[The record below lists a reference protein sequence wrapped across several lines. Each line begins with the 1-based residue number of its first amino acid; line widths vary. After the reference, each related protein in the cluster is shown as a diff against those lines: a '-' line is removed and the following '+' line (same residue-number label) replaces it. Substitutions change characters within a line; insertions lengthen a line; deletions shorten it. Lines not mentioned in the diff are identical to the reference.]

1 MTVKKRMSRNEA
13 GREEEKLSKAEHK
26 DRRAGAEGPKACSG
40 SWKGTLGGQKL
51 DLELRQAVEAFIS
64 RSWDCESRKPN

>member
-40 SWKGTLGGQKL
+40 S
-51 DLELRQAVEAFIS
+51 
-64 RSWDCESRKPN
+64 